1 MIGTLIG
8 VLLVLSVGTRATDAV
23 RVRQQEVVLRKLPV
37 GEAAAFYEVLRRR
50 IWKVR
55 FLRLVALLSVLVII
69 SARGRLR
76 ARHPASP
83 PGPTPA
89 ATEPAPLR

>member
-1 MIGTLIG
+1 MLGTLIG

-23 RVRQQEVVLRKLPV
+23 RLRQQEVVLRKLPV

-50 IWKVR
+50 IWKIR

-76 ARHPASP
+76 ARHPAPP
-83 PGPTPA
+83 PGATPA
-89 ATEPAPLR
+89 ATEPAPRR

>member
-8 VLLVLSVGTRATDAV
+8 VLLVLSLGTRATDAV
-23 RVRQQEVVLRKLPV
+23 RVRQQEIVLRKLPV

-50 IWKVR
+50 MWKVR

-76 ARHPASP
+76 ARHPTQPPAS
-83 PGPTPA
+83 TQA
-89 ATEPAPLR
+89 ATEPAPRR